1 MHHRDMMPG
10 EMIIVRNL
18 VIYFFN
24 ELYVVHSVW
33 LFFDDTC
40 YFERRCCHM
49 HRFDETV
56 KPKMLSFHNT
66 FSFTLRHVSA

>member
-33 LFFDDTC
+33 LFLT
-40 YFERRCCHM
+40 
-49 HRFDETV
+49 
-56 KPKMLSFHNT
+56 
-66 FSFTLRHVSA
+66 TLVILKDVAVICTGLMRL